1 MKEKQ
6 NKRGGKGFAI
16 FLTIC
21 ILLVLGSAAFVAA
34 LWMGYFD
41 SGEEGPGLNLP
52 IPGTSSPATD
62 SPTETTVPPTTA
74 PQPESIVAT
83 ATISSTG
90 DILMHMPVVNSG
102 KTSSGYDFGNIFQYL
117 KEYAED
123 ADFAAANLETTL
135 AGLDNGYQY
144 SGYPHFNC
152 PDEIVDGVRDAGF
165 DLMLTVN
172 NHSYD
177 TTLVGYKRTLEVTR
191 EKGMQTLGTMLNAD
205 EPKYLI
211 QDVNGIKIGMLA
223 YTYATA
229 VTSDGRP
236 SLNGNAAMKEAGICN
251 YFTYEN
257 LPGFYNEVEKHLE
270 AMKAEGAE
278 ATMLFIH
285 WGVEYQTTQ
294 NAQQEKIA
302 QALCD
307 LGIDVIVGGHPHV
320 VQPVDLLTS
329 TTDPDHKTVCLHS
342 MGNAVSNQR
351 LGNISYV
358 STAHTEDGVL
368 FSVTFCKY
376 SDGSVYLLSTDILP
390 TWVYLDKS
398 TSPSSYTIIPLD
410 DSRSDQWAELYS
422 LSDSVY
428 ASAVKSYDRTMAI
441 VGEGLTECQTY
452 LENEGLLRDWEYL
465 YAVNPEAAGDPP
477 VQITEPIADTA

>member
-1 MKEKQ
+1 MKDKQ

-21 ILLVLGSAAFVAA
+21 ILLVLGSAAFVTA
-34 LWMGYFD
+34 LWMGFFD
-41 SGEEGPGLNLP
+41 SEEGQLILP

-62 SPTETTVPPTTA
+62 APTETTVPPTTM
-74 PQPESIVAT
+74 PEPEKIVAT
-83 ATISSTG
+83 ATIASTG
-90 DILMHMPVVNSG
+90 DVLMHLPVVNSC
-102 KTSSGYDFGNIFQYL
+102 KTDSGYDFDNIFQYL

-135 AGLDNGYQY
+135 AGTDNGYKY

-152 PDEIVDGVRDAGF
+152 PDEIVDSLMDAGF

-177 TTLVGYKRTLEVTR
+177 TTMVGYKRTLEVTR
-191 EKGMQTLGTMLNAD
+191 EKGMQTLGTMLNAE

-223 YTYATA
+223 YTYATGEGGA
-229 VTSDGRP
+229 DQPR
-236 SLNGNAAMKEAGICN
+236 LNGNMAISEADICN

-257 LPGFYNEVEKHLE
+257 LPAFYSEVEEHLA

-278 ATMLFIH
+278 ATMIFMH
-285 WGVEYQTTQ
+285 WGVEYQLTQ
-294 NAQQEKIA
+294 NSQQEQIA
-302 QALCD
+302 QELCN

-320 VQPVDLLTS
+320 VQPIDLLTS
-329 TTDPDHKTVCLHS
+329 TTEPEHKTVCLYS
-342 MGNAVSNQR
+342 MGNAISNQR
-351 LGNISYV
+351 LGAIDRV
-358 STAHTEDGVL
+358 KTAHTEDGML

-376 SDGSVYLLSTDILP
+376 SDGTVYLLSTDILP
-390 TWVYLDKS
+390 TWVHLDKS
-398 TSPSSYTIIPLD
+398 GSPNRYTIIPLD
-410 DSRSDQWAELYS
+410 ETRADQWAELYS

-428 ASAVKSYDRTMAI
+428 ESALKSYDRTMAI

-452 LENEGLLRDWEYL
+452 LENKGLLRDWEYL

-477 VQITEPIADTA
+477 IIETQPVEEAA

>member
-1 MKEKQ
+1 MKDKQ
-6 NKRGGKGFAI
+6 NKRPSKAFGI

-21 ILLVLGSAAFVAA
+21 ILLVLGSAAFVTA
-34 LWMGYFD
+34 LWMGFFE
-41 SGEEGPGLNLP
+41 SEEGSPVLP

-62 SPTETTVPPTTA
+62 APTETTVPPTTM
-74 PQPESIVAT
+74 PEPESIVAT
-83 ATISSTG
+83 ATVSSVG
-90 DILMHMPVVNSG
+90 DLLMHMPVVNSCKVG
-102 KTSSGYDFGNIFQYL
+102 NGYDFDKIFQYL
-117 KEYAED
+117 KEYAEK
-123 ADFAAANLETTL
+123 ADYAAANLETTL
-135 AGLDNGYQY
+135 AGTDNGYPY
-144 SGYPHFNC
+144 HGYPHFNC

-177 TTLVGYKRTLEVTR
+177 TTMVGYKRTLEVTR
-191 EKGMQTLGTMLNAD
+191 EKGMQTLGTMLSAD
-205 EPKYLI
+205 EPKYII

-223 YTYATA
+223 YTYATDDNN
-229 VTSDGRP
+229 DGRP

-278 ATMLFIH
+278 ATMIFMH
-285 WGVEYQTTQ
+285 WGIEYQLTQ
-294 NAQQEKIA
+294 NAQQTKIA
-302 QALCD
+302 QELCD

-329 TTDPDHKTVCLHS
+329 TTDPDHKTVCLYS

-358 STAHTEDGVL
+358 NTAHTEDGVM

-390 TWVYLDKS
+390 FWVNLDKS
-398 TSPSSYTIIPLD
+398 KSPSDYIIIPLD
-410 DSRSDQWAELYS
+410 ETRSDQWSELYS

-428 ASAVKSYDRTMAI
+428 NKALESYERTMDI
-441 VGEGLTECQTY
+441 VGEGLTECQEY
-452 LENEGLLRDWEYL
+452 LEAEGLMRDWEYL

-477 VQITEPIADTA
+477 ISVTEPVDEAG